1 MIKSFEVPWID
12 GTKQTIEYED
22 DITFG
27 ELENI
32 LNKCLDM
39 SEINKPKV
47 NLPLYRQMILTTV
60 IRKAPFEVKD
70 VASIRNLKAS
80 TAKLIMTE
88 VMKDYPLAK
97 YLEEWVET
105 FVGETIQEP
114 MGQFIT
120 SSQESSGG
128 QDSKLTPNK

>member
-1 MIKSFEVPWID
+1 MIKSFEIPWTD
-12 GTKQTIEYED
+12 NTKQTIEYED

-27 ELENI
+27 ELEGI

-60 IRKAPFEVKD
+60 IRKAPFEMKD

-80 TAKLIMTE
+80 TAKIIMTE

-128 QDSKLTPNK
+128 QNSKLTSNK

>member
-1 MIKSFEVPWID
+1 MIKSFDVPWTD
-12 GTKQTIEYED
+12 NTKQTIEYED

-60 IRKAPFEVKD
+60 IRKAPFEMKD

-80 TAKLIMTE
+80 TAKIIMTE

>member
-47 NLPLYRQMILTTV
+47 NLPLYRQLILTTV
-60 IRKAPFEVKD
+60 IRKAPFEIKD
-70 VASIRNLKAS
+70 AASVRNLKAS
-80 TAKLIMTE
+80 TVKIIMTE

-120 SSQESSGG
+120 SSQESLGG
-128 QDSKLTPNK
+128 QDSKLTTNK